1 MHIKTYEELNAL
13 QRDVMK
19 EVGSIG
25 TGNAATA
32 LSELLSKTVKMTVP
46 DVSVLG
52 FNEAI
57 QVIGNPEEIV
67 AGVLVHMSG
76 EINGVMLYIQKLDF
90 VNLILE
96 QVCHKKI
103 DNYSMLAEIDVSAL
117 EEIGNIIISSYVNA
131 MSKLTDISINLS
143 VPGIAVNM
151 LGGILTVPMAEL
163 GYQTDKVMIID
174 GKFICDDTE
183 LSSNLLMMPDMESLN
198 YLLEKLGINYG

>member
-1 MHIKTYEELNAL
+1 MQIRKYDELNAI

-32 LSELLSKTVKMTVP
+32 LSSMLDKKVKMTVP
-46 DVSVLG
+46 DVRVLG
-52 FNEAI
+52 YNEA
-57 QVIGNPEEIV
+57 VRAIGDPEEII
-67 AGVLVHMSG
+67 AGVLVCMSG

-90 VNLILE
+90 VNLILGS
-96 QVCHKKI
+96 VCKKKI
-103 DNYSMLAEIDVSAL
+103 SDYSMLDEIDVSAL
-117 EEIGNIIISSYVNA
+117 NEIGNIIISTYVNA
-131 MSKLTDISINLS
+131 LSKLTDVSINLS

-183 LSSNLLMMPDMESLN
+183 LSSNLLMMPDMDSLN
-198 YLLEKLGINYG
+198 HLLEKLGINYG